1 MTRGA
6 AATLRADPA
15 RQALA
20 QLAAAYCVDRFEAAA
35 DAPKQLALLKKKTDS
50 WQRDEFV
57 DTGGWTKPPGAQKS
71 VDGAADP
78 GLHLILIKDRLH
90 PANVRFHVDFG
101 ESFGRFHLCLPVF
114 AFRLARTLS
123 LPCRQAAVM
132 AGQACFPDPG
142 FAFPL
147 GSISTVWVL

>member
-57 DTGGWTKPPGAQKS
+57 DNGGWTKPPGAQKS
-71 VDGAADP
+71 VDGAADICARRLL
-78 GLHLILIKDRLH
+78 GLT
-90 PANVRFHVDFG
+90 PA
-101 ESFGRFHLCLPVF
+101 
-114 AFRLARTLS
+114 ARTEKTAPLK
-123 LPCRQAAVM
+123 
-132 AGQACFPDPG
+132 PG
-142 FAFPL
+142 WPNSGRPAQS
-147 GSISTVWVL
+147 GYRA